1 MNLNNIDCKMN
12 KNKKLLRYL
21 GLLSLVILGLQLMI
35 SNKILSFKYDSH
47 FGAISLLILV
57 ILMGLIFYQQR
68 NHLNS
73 GKK

>member
-1 MNLNNIDCKMN
+1 MN